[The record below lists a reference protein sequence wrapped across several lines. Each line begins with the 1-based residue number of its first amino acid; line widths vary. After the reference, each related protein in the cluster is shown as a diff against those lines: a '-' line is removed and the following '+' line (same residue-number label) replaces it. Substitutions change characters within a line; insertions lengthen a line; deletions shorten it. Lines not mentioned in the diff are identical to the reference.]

1 MPRITRSRIHRPDE
15 SACVLTVCR
24 PSLGRCYEQSDAA
37 ENGPDCHGSSLATA
51 ILVRHAQYFC
61 IELVCFVIS
70 TGDIRQILRPR
81 PDLAQSLTASQVA
94 ERWLRLCPTTRT
106 TSVDPDPPTKA
117 EILSIIRNRRR
128 VREIRRQL
136 SDVSWWMRLLC
147 QRLAQHLNSRSG
159 LYGPFHDG
167 RFRSQKLIDDGATN
181 EILAEVNLAGLP
193 LETSEHLTPKALR
206 ALIVKIAVQIASKS
220 VSSA

>member
-1 MPRITRSRIHRPDE
+1 MPPTT
-15 SACVLTVCR
+15 ALT
-24 PSLGRCYEQSDAA
+24 
-37 ENGPDCHGSSLATA
+37 ATDPP
-51 ILVRHAQYFC
+51 LLRRFFVRHAQFFC

-117 EILSIIRNRRR
+117 EILSITLNRRR
-128 VREIRRQL
+128 VCEIRRQL

-181 EILAEVNLAGLP
+181 ERLAEVNLAELP
-193 LETSEHLTPKALR
+193 LTPLNTSHPKR
-206 ALIVKIAVQIASKS
+206 SPHR
-220 VSSA
+220 